1 MIRLSLAALLSIAG
15 VMTIVVPSEA
25 QKATTTWQEHRKKSA
40 DFAKNEQWRQACRQA
55 VWAGA
60 GMAKENFLTVDY
72 MAKIGKRCSEAGR
85 TNN

>member
-15 VMTIVVPSEA
+15 VMTVVVPSEA
-25 QKATTTWQEHRKKSA
+25 ATTWQEHRKKSA